1 MEPKLFF
8 SAFFAF
14 LALVNPIQKLFVIFS
29 LQDKYT
35 SSELKRI
42 VIRATITALGIL
54 ILFLFLGN
62 VILNYIFNLQIYA
75 FQVTCGVVLFYNGF
89 VGLQKGAFL
98 TIDSTTRSEDIIA
111 VPIAV
116 PMIAGPATIT
126 AVVTMPSIYG
136 QLTTLLAVSLAI
148 FINMLIM
155 QNAKH
160 IGAILVKH
168 NILMPMIR
176 ITGLIVAAIG
186 TQMIFNGIHT
196 FILMIDKNPI

>member
-1 MEPKLFF
+1 MDLKLFF

-14 LALVNPIQKLFVIFS
+14 LALVNPIQKLFVVFS
-29 LQDKYT
+29 LQDNYT
-35 SSELKRI
+35 PVELKKI
-42 VIRATITALGIL
+42 VTRATFTALGIL
-54 ILFLFLGN
+54 ILFLFLGD

-89 VGLQKGAFL
+89 MGLQKGAFL
-98 TIDSTTRSEDIIA
+98 SLDKGTKIEDIIA

-136 QLTTLLAVSLAI
+136 QMTTLIAVTVAI
-148 FINMLIM
+148 LLNLLIM
-155 QNAKH
+155 RNAKH
-160 IGAILVKH
+160 IAGVLVRH
-168 NILMPMIR
+168 NIMLPLIR

-186 TQMIFNGIHT
+186 AQMIFNGIAT
-196 FILMIDKNPI
+196 FIQTI

>member
-1 MEPKLFF
+1 MIIEAKLFF

-14 LALVNPIQKLFVIFS
+14 LALVNPIQKLFVVFS
-29 LQDKYT
+29 LQDNYT
-35 SSELKRI
+35 PAELKKI
-42 VIRATITALGIL
+42 VTRATFTALGIL
-54 ILFLFLGN
+54 ILFLFLGD

-89 VGLQKGAFL
+89 MGLQKGAFL
-98 TIDSTTRSEDIIA
+98 SLDKGTKIEDIIA

-136 QLTTLLAVSLAI
+136 QLTTLIAVTV
-148 FINMLIM
+148 
-155 QNAKH
+155 
-160 IGAILVKH
+160 AILLNLIIMRNAGRIAGLLVKY
-168 NILMPMIR
+168 NIMLPMIR

-186 TQMIFNGIHT
+186 AQMIFNGIFT
-196 FILMIDKNPI
+196 FVGTL

>member
-1 MEPKLFF
+1 MLIMDIKLFF
-8 SAFFAF
+8 GAFFSF
-14 LALVNPIQKLFVIFS
+14 LALVNPIQKLFVVFS
-29 LQDKYT
+29 LQDHYT
-35 SSELKRI
+35 AAELKRI
-42 VIRATITALGIL
+42 VTRATITALGIL
-54 ILFLFLGN
+54 VLFLFLGDM
-62 VILNYIFNLQIYA
+62 ILTYIFNVQVYA

-98 TIDSTTRSEDIIA
+98 TVDRDTRIEDIIV

-136 QLTTLLAVSLAI
+136 QMMTFAAVTIALFLNLIIMRNAKYIATLL
-148 FINMLIM
+148 
-155 QNAKH
+155 
-160 IGAILVKH
+160 VKY

-186 TQMIFNGIHT
+186 AQMVFNGVLS
-196 FILMIDKNPI
+196 FINGSF

>member
-1 MEPKLFF
+1 MIIEAKLFF

-14 LALVNPIQKLFVIFS
+14 LALVNPIQKLFVVFS
-29 LQDKYT
+29 LQDNYT
-35 SSELKRI
+35 PAELKKI
-42 VIRATITALGIL
+42 VTRATFTALGIL
-54 ILFLFLGN
+54 ILFLFLGD

-89 VGLQKGAFL
+89 MGLQKGAFL
-98 TIDSTTRSEDIIA
+98 SLDKGTKIEDIIA

-136 QLTTLLAVSLAI
+136 QLTTLIAVTV
-148 FINMLIM
+148 
-155 QNAKH
+155 
-160 IGAILVKH
+160 AILLNLIIMRNAGRIAGFLVKY
-168 NILMPMIR
+168 NIMLPMIR

-186 TQMIFNGIHT
+186 AQMIFNGIST
-196 FILMIDKNPI
+196 FVGTL

>member
-1 MEPKLFF
+1 MIIEAKLFF

-14 LALVNPIQKLFVIFS
+14 LALVNPIQKLFVVFS
-29 LQDKYT
+29 LQDNYT
-35 SSELKRI
+35 PVELKKI
-42 VIRATITALGIL
+42 VTRATFTALGIL
-54 ILFLFLGN
+54 ILFLFLGD

-89 VGLQKGAFL
+89 MGLQKGAFL
-98 TIDSTTRSEDIIA
+98 SLDKGTNIEDIIA

-136 QLTTLLAVSLAI
+136 QLTTLIAVTV
-148 FINMLIM
+148 
-155 QNAKH
+155 
-160 IGAILVKH
+160 AILLNLIIMRNAGRIAGFLVKY
-168 NILMPMIR
+168 NIMLPMIR

-186 TQMIFNGIHT
+186 AQMIFNGIST
-196 FILMIDKNPI
+196 FVQTIS